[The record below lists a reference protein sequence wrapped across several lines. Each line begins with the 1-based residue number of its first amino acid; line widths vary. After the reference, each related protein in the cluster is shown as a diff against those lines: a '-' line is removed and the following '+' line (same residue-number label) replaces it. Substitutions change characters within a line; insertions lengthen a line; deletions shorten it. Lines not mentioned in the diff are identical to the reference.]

1 MNVLQKYNEELE
13 KIILVNSYKKKILE
27 ELSKVDVNDNKS
39 IDEFSFKIQGLVT
52 QIKIEYKEEYNKRY
66 NSLNFHLKSFDNDL
80 CLDWNSGINRIIT
93 PTARPFRRIEI
104 DENSNIVPTFL

>member
-1 MNVLQKYNEELE
+1 MNVLQKYNEEAE
-13 KIILVNSYKKKILE
+13 KILLVNSYKTKILE
-27 ELSKVDVNDNKS
+27 ELSKVDVNDDKS
-39 IDEFSFKIQGLVT
+39 LDEFSFKLQGLIT

-80 CLDWNSGINRIIT
+80 YLDWNSGVNRIIA
-93 PTARPFRRIEI
+93 PTIRSYRRIEI